1 MRQYA
6 RESFICTVM
15 FCLGYLVACQSG
27 STVTKGSSVGSNS
40 SGTITQMIM
49 GRGFRPVALTQ
60 NGNSGHPAFAAAFW
74 GADSV
79 HPNATI
85 ANPSGVAQSYESDCG
100 NTGGTSPGIHSTFGN
115 SGLLS
120 VTYAYAFWGP
130 CSSLKELTSVGGD
143 ENGNPQGYPVVLD
156 GTINTL
162 VMYGTFVS
170 GKRFECVD
178 STNTTP
184 LSDGSFVRAYYDLA
198 HDAVILGSGT
208 TQLSP
213 TCNISIPS
221 GDDVIEIHVQWLKS

>member
-6 RESFICTVM
+6 RESVICTVM

-27 STVTKGSSVGSNS
+27 SSVTKGSSGNNSN
-40 SGTITQMIM
+40 GTIAQIMM

-60 NGNSGHPAFAAAFW
+60 KGSNGQAAFAAALW
-74 GADSV
+74 GAIS
-79 HPNATI
+79 HPNATSV
-85 ANPSGVAQSYESDCG
+85 NPSAVAQSYESDCG
-100 NTGGTSPGIHSTFGN
+100 NTGGASPGIHSTFGT

-130 CSSLKELTSVGGD
+130 CDLLTQLTSVGAD

-178 STNTTP
+178 TTNTTAI
-184 LSDGSFVRAYYDLA
+184 SDGSVVRAYYDLA

-208 TQLSP
+208 TQLAP

>member
-6 RESFICTVM
+6 RESVICTMM
-15 FCLGYLVACQSG
+15 FCLGYLVACQTG
-27 STVTKGSSVGSNS
+27 STVTKNS
-40 SGTITQMIM
+40 SGGNNSNGTITQMMI

-60 NGNSGHPAFAAAFW
+60 ASTNGPSAFAAALW
-74 GADSV
+74 SANSV
-79 HPNATI
+79 HPNTTI
-85 ANPSGVAQSYESDCG
+85 SNPSAVAQSYESDCG
-100 NTGGTSPGIHSTFGN
+100 NTGGTNPGIHSTFGS
-115 SGLLS
+115 SGFLS
-120 VTYAYAFWGP
+120 VTYSYALWGP
-130 CSSLKELTSVGGD
+130 CSALTQLSSVGAD
-143 ENGNPQGYPVVLD
+143 ENGNPRGYPVVLD

-178 STNTTP
+178 TTNTTP
-184 LSDGSFVRAYYDLA
+184 LSDGSSVRAYYDLA